1 MGLAAVGLIG
11 TVASTGLSIYSQHQQ
26 AKAAEQAAQYNNELA
41 QREAT
46 NRELETAQG
55 IARQR
60 ANDRASLADLRTRLA
75 GSGTLTT
82 TGTPLTLMGEAA
94 GRLELG
100 IADAARRANMEASS
114 LRAQGAMGIWEAKQQ
129 RSAANLSMLATGI
142 SGVSRAF
149 GMYQQ
154 DSYQGVNYGS

>member
-1 MGLAAVGLIG
+1 
-11 TVASTGLSIYSQHQQ
+11 
-26 AKAAEQAAQYNNELA
+26 
-41 QREAT
+41 
-46 NRELETAQG
+46 
-55 IARQR
+55 
-60 ANDRASLADLRTRLA
+60 
-75 GSGTLTT
+75 
-82 TGTPLTLMGEAA
+82 MGEAA

-154 DSYQGVNYGS
+154 GSYQGVNYGNS